1 MKLNEGTRNDGN
13 CTLCW
18 CPTSAE
24 SVQNSAFET
33 FGGQVG
39 HEQVIAAHLDGEGK
53 AFSVPSKAK
62 RVPNE
67 DQF

>member
-1 MKLNEGTRNDGN
+1 MK
-13 CTLCW
+13 
-18 CPTSAE
+18 A
-24 SVQNSAFET
+24 QNTKAIAHFAGAPWVPKASQNGAFEAL
-33 FGGQVG
+33 GGQVG
-39 HEQVIAAHLDGEGK
+39 QEHVFAAHLDGEGK